1 MNEGARFRAAFFCL
15 GRGVYSAPPRPA
27 EFSGSLDKA
36 SNFIADGRGASN
48 ACSGIRGR
56 P

>member
-1 MNEGARFRAAFFCL
+1 MNEGARFRAPFFVW
-15 GRGVYSAPPRPA
+15 GAASIPPRLA

-36 SNFIADGRGASN
+36 SNFIADDRGASN